1 MNKLFKGAL
10 VSSLIVLSFATFWNY
25 YNVSPNDW
33 SALFMWLPVYISPI
47 WSIAGASYLSERR
60 KN

>member
-10 VSSLIVLSFATFWNY
+10 ISSSIVISFATFFHY
-25 YNVSPNDW
+25 YNVNPNDW
-33 SALFMWLPVYISPI
+33 EAFFMWLPIYISPI

-60 KN
+60 NK